1 MTSRIHIV
9 GIGDDGFQGL
19 TGHARQLIEQ
29 AEVLL
34 GTSPLLR
41 KIPATQAERIEIG
54 AGLESL
60 KDTIVKLP
68 KRPTVM
74 LAGGDPLLQ
83 DDGALPIPLAKTVSV
98 VPHVSS
104 MQLAFA
110 RVKESWDDAI

>member
-1 MTSRIHIV
+1 MRCQTVFGEPLKRILPLTSRIHIV
-9 GIGDDGFQGL
+9 GIGDDGFKGL

-68 KRPTVM
+68 KRATVM
-74 LAGGDPLLQ
+74 LARRPSFTG
-83 DDGALPIPLAKTVSV
+83 
-98 VPHVSS
+98 
-104 MQLAFA
+104 
-110 RVKESWDDAI
+110 